1 MTARHPNRL
10 IDETSPYLLQH
21 AHNPVDW
28 YTWGDAA
35 LAAARKQDKPILLSV
50 GYSSCHWCH
59 VMERES
65 FENEETAGLMNELFV
80 NIKVDREERPD
91 LDAIYMDY
99 VQSTT
104 GSGGWPLT
112 VFLTPDQ
119 TPFFGGTYFPPQS
132 AHGRPAFPD
141 VLRAVAR
148 AYRERKAEIAERRQ
162 AIRIALGQSAQF
174 VGGKRSADES
184 VLNQGFESLARQF
197 DNSYGGF
204 GEAPKFPNAMALGF
218 LLRYHRRVGSRRAL
232 EMVEQS
238 LQAMARGGIYDQ
250 LGGGFH
256 RYAVDARWLVPHFE
270 KMLYDNALLAR
281 LYTEAYQATG
291 DGWYRRIAEETLDY
305 IARDLLQVSGGFFS
319 AQDADSEGEE
329 GSHYRWS
336 WNEVREVLGGEEA
349 QVFADYFDV
358 TEEGNFEG
366 RNVLRQRGEL
376 RGVARSLGLSPEE
389 LEKRLDMARH
399 KLFLARQKRP
409 KPGLDDKILC
419 AWNALAVTAF
429 AEAGFAFDNRHYL
442 DIASANGRF
451 LTSHL
456 WREGRLRRTWKGGQA
471 RLNAYLDDYAFL
483 IEGLLAL
490 YQASGDREWLLKAD
504 DLMRIQIERFSDAE
518 SGDFYFT
525 AEDHEALL
533 VRRKEYLDNAIP
545 SGNSASC
552 LNLIRLAE
560 LLGREDYRRRAE
572 SVLERLTEAMARHPL
587 GFGYWLQALDYQ
599 IGPIAEIAIVGPPE
613 QREELLAAIRRRYLP
628 NKALAIETGAL
639 PSGVVR
645 LLEGRTT
652 VGGRATAYVCR
663 NYSCRRPVTSA
674 SDLEAILTEVD
685 AARP

>member
-174 VGGKRSADES
+174 VGGKRSADEY